1 MNRKS
6 RIIKIFLLLFL
17 LWLAGDRIFAN
28 LIEHFVLPLSDNRF
42 AKMYSGRA
50 KAKIVM
56 LGNSRLDRH
65 FNASILNNYFNK
77 PAINLGIGGQST
89 ELSNILLH
97 DYIDR
102 YGAPE
107 IVILEPTNAF
117 VKNEGLRDLRVF
129 MNHSKRLKKVI
140 KKELP
145 TEYYFGNISHLY
157 NFNNVMFNRILFE
170 IVRSDK
176 NRFRKDTIS
185 IERYNQIKK
194 LCVSGREPKKSRLGN
209 YSALK
214 SIAEVCNEHNI
225 DLKIVIVPNLRV
237 VFARE
242 TYEDWIRELEYIF
255 THETIFDYSTA
266 LTNRKYFFDENH
278 LNRKGVYKFYGIL
291 RNDGFF
297 ERQIKSPVGKTGL
310 NS

>member
-1 MNRKS
+1 MTTKARV
-6 RIIKIFLLLFL
+6 IKILLLL
-17 LWLAGDRIFAN
+17 VSLWIVGDRIFAN

-50 KAKIVM
+50 KADIVM

-65 FNASILNNYFNK
+65 FDAYLLESYFNK
-77 PAINLGIGGQST
+77 SAINLGIGGQSA

-102 YGAPE
+102 YGVPK

-117 VKNEGLRDLRVF
+117 IKNEGLKDLRVF
-129 MNHSKRLKKVI
+129 MNHSERVKNLT

-145 TEYYFGNISHLY
+145 LEYYFGSLSHLY

-170 IVRSDK
+170 IVRSDTD
-176 NRFRKDTIS
+176 RLRKDTIS
-185 IERYNQIKK
+185 LKRYNQIRRLSYSKQK
-194 LCVSGREPKKSRLGN
+194 PQISKLGN

-214 SIAEVCNEHNI
+214 SIATACDEHNI
-225 DLKIVIVPNLRV
+225 DLKVVIVPNLKV

-242 TYEDWIRELEYIF
+242 TYEDWISELEDIF
-255 THETIFDYSTA
+255 NPERIFDYSTA
-266 LTNRKYFFDENH
+266 LVDRKYYFDEDH
-278 LNRKGVYKFYGIL
+278 LNRKGVYAFYEIL
-291 RNDGFF
+291 RKDGFF
-297 ERQIKSPVGKTGL
+297 Q
-310 NS
+310 